1 MGRVL
6 ESGLLAQ
13 LIACVTNYRDA
24 GRHASMND
32 ARVPRV
38 ADTIVSGIP
47 DTDERFRGTFSD
59 EVWFDGFYGRL
70 LVLRGR

>member
-24 GRHASMND
+24 GRA
-32 ARVPRV
+32 V
-38 ADTIVSGIP
+38 AATVAGTIVPGS
-47 DTDERFRGTFSD
+47 EN
-59 EVWFDGFYGRL
+59 L
-70 LVLRGR
+70 

>member
-24 GRHASMND
+24 GR
-32 ARVPRV
+32 
-38 ADTIVSGIP
+38 
-47 DTDERFRGTFSD
+47 
-59 EVWFDGFYGRL
+59 
-70 LVLRGR
+70 LRGPHSGPYAVLKIRAGREDNHG